1 MDSEY
6 EGNAMAK
13 LLRKT
18 LNQQHIYIQR
28 IFNNYTY
35 GFSKKGV

>member
-28 IFNNYTY
+28 IFSNYTY